1 MSDGTIAADGRT
13 SVEYFERLYAGDP
26 DPWQFATSEYE
37 RDKYAATLAA
47 LPPRRFARAFEVGCS
62 IGVLTRQLADRCD
75 VLLGADVAEGALAQ
89 ARERC
94 AGLFH
99 VKLSRMTVP
108 QEWPEGNF
116 DLILFSEV
124 LYYLG
129 FPGLHEAAARTLDGL
144 APGGCVLLVNWLG
157 PTDGA
162 CSGDETADLFIADC
176 APRLVPTLQRRAERY
191 RLDLLEQRRP

>member
-13 SVEYFERLYAGDP
+13 SAEYFERLYAHDP
-26 DPWQFATSEYE
+26 DPWRFASSEYE

-62 IGVLTRQLADRCD
+62 IGVLTRHLAERCD

-99 VKLSRMTVP
+99 VKLSRMVVP
-108 QEWPEGNF
+108 QDWPDGRF

-129 FPGLHEAAARTLDGL
+129 LPGLHEAAARTLDGL

-162 CSGDETADLFIADC
+162 CSGDEAAELFIADC
-176 APRLVPTLQRRAERY
+176 VPRLVPTVQHRAELY
-191 RLDLLEQRRP
+191 RLDLLQPHEA